1 MKLLPISTT
10 FLCEQS
16 LSVIIILKSQ
26 ELIGI
31 KTLLILAKKNIHPW
45 SHDLNWKRVPYI
57 SLKDEFTMKSYF
69 YVTFLLSKFE
79 TYFQSFVKTCTNA
92 NHNDDSIL
100 KKNLRHRTLWS

>member
-1 MKLLPISTT
+1 MKLLPISST

-45 SHDLNWKRVPYI
+45 LHDLNWKRVPYI
-57 SLKDEFTMKSYF
+57 SLKVEFTMKF
-69 YVTFLLSKFE
+69 YILLSKFE
-79 TYFQSFVKTCTNA
+79 MYFQSFVKTCTNT

-100 KKNLRHRTLWS
+100 KKKLKT